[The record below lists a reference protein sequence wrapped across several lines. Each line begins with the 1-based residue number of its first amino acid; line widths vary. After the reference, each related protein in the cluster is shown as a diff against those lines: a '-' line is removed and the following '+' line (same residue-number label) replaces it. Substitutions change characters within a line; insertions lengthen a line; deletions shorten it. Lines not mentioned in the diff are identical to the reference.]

1 VQTARP
7 TPPRQLGTST
17 TWSALVER
25 GQAGSAAASLAED
38 LRWLTARVQEVVAAE
53 PLLVDLSTDTDFAVV
68 KVVVPGTLVDIDRIH
83 PNGNIPDHI
92 AS

>member
-1 VQTARP
+1 
-7 TPPRQLGTST
+7 
-17 TWSALVER
+17 
-25 GQAGSAAASLAED
+25 
-38 LRWLTARVQEVVAAE
+38 VVAAE

-68 KVVVPGTLVDIDRIH
+68 KVVVPGTLVDVDRIH